1 MGIKTNL
8 AGITFTTADKAA
20 AVALGLDL
28 VGFVADMELAC
39 QELTEKLN
47 FLVSDVL
54 TPASDAS
61 TVTTVTTQIT
71 ALS

>member
-8 AGITFTTADKAA
+8 VGITFTTQDKVT

-39 QELTEKLN
+39 QELTDKLN
-47 FLVSDVL
+47 FLINDVL
-54 TPASDAS
+54 TPAGDISN
-61 TVTTVTTQIT
+61 TTTINTQIT

>member
-8 AGITFTTADKAA
+8 AGITFTTQDKAT

-28 VGFVADMELAC
+28 VGYVADMELAC

-54 TPASDAS
+54 TPAGDSS
-61 TVTTVTTQIT
+61 NVTTVNTQAT